1 MRFHFG
7 VSIKAKQLIPLIV
20 GAVGVVSALLMG
32 GVIK

>member
-7 VSIKAKQLIPLIV
+7 VSLKPKQLIPLII
-20 GAVGVVSALLMG
+20 GAIGVVSALLMG